1 MNSQI
6 KITRRQLL
14 VVAVAV
20 YIFVKVARLI
30 AIQLCHPQLG
40 DLQATLPD
48 GVEDFVH
55 MRDAVRFDYSQ
66 SPEQTPLET
75 ITRSSRSTEA
85 PFIRT
90 IITAL
95 RYNPHSFPIRPIR
108 LPLCSLDRACPQVEP
123 MSPFERRVVQRTFIH
138 APTMEAAQY

>member
-1 MNSQI
+1 MNGMNSQI

-75 ITRSSRSTEA
+75 ITRSSRSTKA
-85 PFIRT
+85 PLIRT
-90 IITAL
+90 IITAS
-95 RYNPHSFPIRPIR
+95 RYNPRSFPIRPTR
-108 LPLCSLDRACPQVEP
+108 PASLFTRSGLPTSGADE
-123 MSPFERRVVQRTFIH
+123 SI
-138 APTMEAAQY
+138 